1 MLRLFLYITNDFLGM
16 LSSAETIDVI
26 AETLQAHKVPVIVL
40 DPVCPISCYPNYHS
54 NQYQQVMVSTSGS
67 QLLPE
72 KAVKE
77 LRTKLLPLATILTP
91 NIPEA
96 LLLLKDAG
104 AETSEPKDLEGMV
117 ELAKKIC
124 SLGPKAVLLKGGH
137 LPLTKDH
144 KTSQT
149 PNEGTLV
156 VDILFDGTTATL
168 FETEFLVSKNTHGTG
183 CSLASA
189 IAANLASGKDMIR
202 AVRSAVRFVEVG
214 IKTSIDLGKGSGPIN
229 HFHSTYT
236 MPFAP
241 YVTHPLDILV
251 FFILTVCYLA
261 VDSLSTSWT
270 AMMCIKYGSSLP
282 TMSLS
287 KAWARVRYLLEGS
300 RRTSCKTIS
309 TW

>member
-1 MLRLFLYITNDFLGM
+1 MI
-16 LSSAETIDVI
+16 
-26 AETLQAHKVPVIVL
+26 
-40 DPVCPISCYPNYHS
+40 
-54 NQYQQVMVSTSGS
+54 STSGS

-77 LRTKLLPLATILTP
+77 LRTKLLPLTTILTP

-104 AETSEPKDLEGMV
+104 AEVPEPTDLDGMI

-124 SLGPKAVLLKGGH
+124 SLGPQAVLLKGGH

-144 KTSQT
+144 KRSQD
-149 PNEGTLV
+149 PKEANIV
-156 VDILFDGTTATL
+156 IDILFDGKRATL
-168 FETEFLVSKNTHGTG
+168 FETEFLVSRNTHGTG

-202 AVRSAVRFVEVG
+202 SVRNAVRFVEVG
-214 IKTSIDLGKGSGPIN
+214 IKTSIDMGKGSGPIN

-241 YVTHPLDILV
+241 YVPRNFCVVYSNDISGRFIEYTLDRPEVQQVWQEFTHHDFVKGMGQGNLPLERFKAYLV
-251 FFILTVCYLA
+251 QDYLY
-261 VDSLSTSWT
+261 L
-270 AMMCIKYGSSLP
+270 
-282 TMSLS
+282 
-287 KAWARVRYLLEGS
+287 VRY
-300 RRTSCKTIS
+300 
-309 TW
+309 

>member
-1 MLRLFLYITNDFLGM
+1 M

-26 AETLQAHKVPVIVL
+26 AETLQTHKVPVIVL
-40 DPVCPISCYPNYHS
+40 DPVCQSSCSPKYYS
-54 NQYQQVMVSTSGS
+54 NQHQQVMVSTSGS
-67 QLLPE
+67 KLLPE

-77 LRTKLLPLATILTP
+77 LRTKLLPLTTILTP

-104 AETSEPKDLEGMV
+104 AEASEPKDLEGMV

-144 KTSQT
+144 KASQD
-149 PNEGTLV
+149 PKEGTLV

-189 IAANLASGKDMIR
+189 IAANLASGKDIIR

-241 YVTHPLDILV
+241 YVTHPLDLLIFFVLMVFYLV
-251 FFILTVCYLA
+251 
-261 VDSLSTSWT
+261 VDSLSISWT
-270 AMMCIKYGSSLP
+270 ARMCSKYGSSSP

-287 KAWARVRYLLEGS
+287 KAWARVRYLLNGS
-300 RRTSCKTIS
+300 RHTLCKIIS